1 MKNVHVYAI
10 WLFPHEKKS
19 SKREK
24 GKDLG
29 RIKIK
34 QIKNEGED
42 KKTKEERSQYESTK
56 SNNQIC
62 NMKLNAFLCD
72 SKSSMNIFT

>member
-10 WLFPHEKKS
+10 WLFPHEKKF

-56 SNNQIC
+56 SDYQIC

>member
-1 MKNVHVYAI
+1 MYTFMQYDYFHMK
-10 WLFPHEKKS
+10 KKS

-24 GKDLG
+24 GNDLG

>member
-1 MKNVHVYAI
+1 MYTFMQYDYFHMK
-10 WLFPHEKKS
+10 KKS

-56 SNNQIC
+56 CDYQIC